1 MPVTRLPL
9 LAASGAAI
17 SAACIAMMAV
27 TAVSMGYF
35 GPEPTTAEPADPAPT
50 AALLIAPTPP
60 LATPT
65 R

>member
-9 LAASGAAI
+9 LAVSGAAI
-17 SAACIAMMAV
+17 SAVCLAVMAV

-35 GPEPTTAEPADPAPT
+35 GPQPATSAPAGPASTTAQ
-50 AALLIAPTPP
+50 LIAPTPP
-60 LATPT
+60 LATPA

>member
-1 MPVTRLPL
+1 MPAIRPPL

-17 SAACIAMMAV
+17 SAACLAVMAV

-35 GPEPTTAEPADPAPT
+35 GPDTAAVAPADPASTPT
-50 AALLIAPTPP
+50 LPVATTPP
-60 LATPT
+60 A

>member
-1 MPVTRLPL
+1 MPVTRMPL

-17 SAACIAMMAV
+17 SAACLAVMAV

-35 GPEPTTAEPADPAPT
+35 GPEPAAAPSADPAPAT
-50 AALLIAPTPP
+50 ARLIATTPP
-60 LATPT
+60 LATPA

>member
-1 MPVTRLPL
+1 MPVTRMPL

-17 SAACIAMMAV
+17 SATCLTVMAF

-35 GPEPTTAEPADPAPT
+35 GPEPTTAAPADPAPT

-60 LATPT
+60 LATPA

>member
-9 LAASGAAI
+9 LAASGAVI
-17 SAACIAMMAV
+17 SAACLAVMAV

-35 GPEPTTAEPADPAPT
+35 GPGTAVVAPADPAYAP
-50 AALLIAPTPP
+50 ARLVVPTPP
-60 LATPT
+60 SATPA